1 MFGEIYA
8 GMMNNP
14 SDPTAQIRD
23 ARSALAAA
31 EKLITAAWPEAAAE
45 YAMEFWKAAAAGPL
59 AAILYT
65 ATATRRTEG
74 IAAAR
79 QIAADIDRAYPA
91 ADGRE
96 STKVAARCPNQFL
109 AQCLQSIAAMNTRQ
123 RDSIS
128 LVITRALGAPPAAA
142 DTPIAV

>member
-23 ARSALAAA
+23 ARGALAAA
-31 EKLITAAWPEAAAE
+31 EKLITAGHC
-45 YAMEFWKAAAAGPL
+45 AMEFWKAAAAGPL

-96 STKVAARCPNQFL
+96 WTKVAARCPNQFL
-109 AQCLQSIAAMNTRQ
+109 AQCLRSIAAMNTRQ

>member
-1 MFGEIYA
+1 
-8 GMMNNP
+8 MMNNP

-79 QIAADIDRAYPA
+79 QIAA

-96 STKVAARCPNQFL
+96 WTKVAARCPNQFL